1 MSSIPKATAI
11 KKFSSYQ
18 KFVIATLA
26 FLQFTVIL
34 DFMILS
40 PLGAI
45 LMPTL
50 NISPSQFGLVVSG
63 YAFSAGASGL
73 LAAGFADRFDRKKL
87 LMFFYIGFILGTLF
101 CGLAPSYEFLLAARI
116 VTGLFGGVVG
126 SVSFAIITDLFPFEM
141 RGRVMGIIQT
151 SFAASQVLGLP
162 FGLYL
167 SNHWGWHA
175 PFILIVVIGI
185 LAGVMIAMRLQPIRE
200 HLKLQQKSN
209 PFMHLFRTVSQRNY
223 LQGFATTA
231 LLSTGGFMLMP
242 FSSAFS
248 VNNLGVTL
256 EELPLIYMV
265 TGVISIVT
273 GPLVGRLSDRIGK
286 MPIFM
291 IGSMIT
297 ILTIAVYTRLSMV
310 PLWSVILVNTI
321 MWIGVSGRMISSSA
335 LMSALP
341 KPQDRG
347 AYMSVSSSIQQISGG
362 LAAILAGMIVVSEPS
377 GRLAHFD
384 RLGDVIILSTVI
396 TMALMFMIGKL
407 LKRVTH
413 QQQV

>member
-1 MSSIPKATAI
+1 MSSIPQDTI
-11 KKFSSYQ
+11 KKFTPYQ
-18 KFVIATLA
+18 KFVVAVLA
-26 FLQFTVIL
+26 FLQFTVVL

-40 PLGAI
+40 PLGAV

-50 NISPSQFGLVVSG
+50 NITPSQFGLVVSG

-126 SVSFAIITDLFPFEM
+126 SVSFAIITDLFPYEM
-141 RGRVMGIIQT
+141 RGRVMGIVQT
-151 SFAASQVLGLP
+151 SFAASQVMGLP

-175 PFILIVVIGI
+175 PFILIVIIGI
-185 LAGVMIAMRLQPIRE
+185 LAGVMIGLRLQPIRD
-200 HLKLQQKSN
+200 HLKMQHDNN
-209 PFMHLFRTVSQRNY
+209 PFVHLFKTVSQRNY

-242 FSSAFS
+242 FASAFN
-248 VNNLGVTL
+248 VNNLGVHL
-256 EELPLIYMV
+256 DQLPLIYMV
-265 TGVISIVT
+265 TGVISIIT
-273 GPLVGRLSDRIGK
+273 GPLVGRLSDRVGK
-286 MPIFM
+286 MLIFM
-291 IGSMIT
+291 MGSTLAIIT
-297 ILTIAVYTRLSMV
+297 IAIYTRLSMV
-310 PLWSVILVNTI
+310 SIWTVIAVNTV
-321 MWIGVSGRMISSSA
+321 MWIGVSARMISSSA

-362 LAAILAGMIVVSEPS
+362 LAAILAGLIVVAEPS
-377 GRLAHFD
+377 GRLDHFD
-384 RLGDVIILSTVI
+384 SLGNVIIASTLI
-396 TMALMFMIGKL
+396 TMLLMFMIGKL
-407 LKRVTH
+407 LKRITH

>member
-1 MSSIPKATAI
+1 MSTIPNASLTT
-11 KKFSSYQ
+11 FSPYQ
-18 KFVIATLA
+18 KFVVAVLA

-50 NISPSQFGLVVSG
+50 NITPSQFGLVVSA

-73 LAAGFADRFDRKKL
+73 MAAGFADRFDRKRL
-87 LMFFYIGFILGTLF
+87 LMFFYTGFILGTLF
-101 CGLAPSYEFLLAARI
+101 CGLAPSYEYLLAARI
-116 VTGLFGGVVG
+116 ITGLFGGVVG
-126 SVSFAIITDLFPFEM
+126 STAFAIITDLFPFAM

-162 FGLYL
+162 FSLYL
-167 SNHWGWHA
+167 ANHWGWHA
-175 PFILIVVIGI
+175 PFILIVLIGAA
-185 LAGVMIAMRLQPIRE
+185 AGCLIGLRLQPIRE
-200 HLKLQQKSN
+200 HLQFQIKKN
-209 PFMHLFRTVSQRNY
+209 PLAHLFATVSQKQY

-242 FSSAFS
+242 FASAFN
-248 VNNLGVTL
+248 VNNLGVGL
-256 EELPLIYMV
+256 DELPIIYMV

-286 MPIFM
+286 MLIFM
-291 IGSMIT
+291 LGSV
-297 ILTIAVYTRLSMV
+297 LTIITMAIYTRMSIV
-310 PLWSVILVNTI
+310 PLWEVIAINTV
-321 MWIGVSGRMISSSA
+321 MWIGVSARMISSQA

-347 AYMSVSSSIQQISGG
+347 AYMAVSSSIQQISGG
-362 LAAILAGMIVVSEPS
+362 LAAVLAGLIVVAQPS
-377 GRLAHFD
+377 GKLDHFD

-396 TMALMFMIGKL
+396 TMVLMSLISKL
-407 LKRVTH
+407 LNRASLQNQT
-413 QQQV
+413 

>member
-1 MSSIPKATAI
+1 MSNNPKVAI
-11 KKFSSYQ
+11 QKFTPYQ
-18 KFVIATLA
+18 KFVVAVLA
-26 FLQFTVIL
+26 FLQFTVVL

-50 NISPSQFGLVVSG
+50 NITPSQFGLVVSG

-116 VTGLFGGVVG
+116 VTGIFGGVVG
-126 SVSFAIITDLFPFEM
+126 SISFAIITDLFPYDM
-141 RGRVMGIIQT
+141 RGRVMGIVQT
-151 SFAASQVLGLP
+151 SFAASQVMGLP

-167 SNHWGWHA
+167 SNRWGWHA
-175 PFILIVVIGI
+175 PFILIVIIGI
-185 LAGVMIAMRLQPIRE
+185 LAGMMIGLRLQPIRD
-200 HLKLQQKSN
+200 HLKMQHDNN
-209 PFMHLFRTVSQRNY
+209 PFVHLFKTVSQRNY

-242 FSSAFS
+242 FASAFN
-248 VNNLGVTL
+248 VNNLGMHL
-256 EELPLIYMV
+256 DQLPLIYIV
-265 TGVISIVT
+265 TGGISIVT
-273 GPLVGRLSDRIGK
+273 GPLVGRLSDRVGK
-286 MPIFM
+286 MLIFM
-291 IGSMIT
+291 MGSTLAIIT
-297 ILTIAVYTRLSMV
+297 IAIYTRLSMV
-310 PLWSVILVNTI
+310 SIWTVIAVNTF
-321 MWIGVSGRMISSSA
+321 MWIGVSARIISSSA

-362 LAAILAGMIVVSEPS
+362 LAAVLAGLIVVAEPG
-377 GRLAHFD
+377 GRLDHFD
-384 RLGDVIILSTVI
+384 TLGNVIIGSTMI
-396 TMALMFMIGKL
+396 TMFLMFMIGKL
-407 LKRVTH
+407 LKRITH

>member
-1 MSSIPKATAI
+1 MSSHPNVAAAQP
-11 KKFSSYQ
+11 FSSYQ
-18 KFVIATLA
+18 KFVVAVLA

-50 NISPSQFGLVVSG
+50 NISPSQFGLVVSA

-87 LMFFYIGFILGTLF
+87 LMFFYTGFILGTLF
-101 CGLAPSYEFLLAARI
+101 CGLAPTYELLLAARI

-162 FGLYL
+162 FGLFL
-167 SNHWGWHA
+167 ANHWGWHA
-175 PFILIVVIGI
+175 PFILIVLIGA
-185 LAGVMIAMRLQPIRE
+185 LAGVMIGMRLQPIRE
-200 HLKLQQKSN
+200 HLKLQHDNN
-209 PFMHLFRTVSQRNY
+209 PFVHLFKTVSQMNY
-223 LQGFATTA
+223 LKGFTTTA

-242 FSSAFS
+242 FASAFN
-248 VNNLGVTL
+248 VNNLGVGL
-256 EELPLIYMV
+256 DQLPLIYMV
-265 TGVISIVT
+265 TGVVSIVT

-291 IGSMIT
+291 MGSV
-297 ILTIAVYTRLSMV
+297 LTIATIAIYTRLSMV
-310 PLWSVILVNTI
+310 SIWTVIIINTI
-321 MWIGVSGRMISSSA
+321 MWIGVSARMISSQA

-362 LAAILAGMIVVSEPS
+362 LAAILAGLIVVAEPG
-377 GRLAHFD
+377 GRLDHFD
-384 RLGDVIILSTVI
+384 RLGDVIIVSTVI
-396 TMALMFMIGKL
+396 TMSFMFMIGNL

-413 QQQV
+413 QQNV

>member
-1 MSSIPKATAI
+1 MSSIPKAAI
-11 KKFSSYQ
+11 HKFSPYQ
-18 KFVIATLA
+18 KFVVAVLA
-26 FLQFTVIL
+26 FLQFTVVL

-50 NISPSQFGLVVSG
+50 NITPSQFGLVVSG

-87 LMFFYIGFILGTLF
+87 LMFFYAGFILGTLF

-126 SVSFAIITDLFPFEM
+126 SISFAIITDLFPFEM

-151 SFAASQVLGLP
+151 SFSASQVLGLP

-175 PFILIVVIGI
+175 PFILIVVIGV
-185 LAGVMIAMRLQPIRE
+185 LAGVMIGMRLQPIRE
-200 HLKLQQKSN
+200 HLKLQHDNN
-209 PFMHLFRTVSQRNY
+209 PFVHLFKTVSQQNY
-223 LQGFATTA
+223 LKGFATTA

-242 FSSAFS
+242 FASAFN
-248 VNNLGVTL
+248 VNNLGVRL
-256 EELPLIYMV
+256 DQLPLIYMV
-265 TGVISIVT
+265 TGVISIIT

-286 MPIFM
+286 MLIFM
-291 IGSMIT
+291 LGSMLTIIT
-297 ILTIAVYTRLSMV
+297 IAIYTRLSMV
-310 PLWSVILVNTI
+310 SIWTVIGVNTI

-362 LAAILAGMIVVSEPS
+362 LAAILAGLIVVSEPS
-377 GRLAHFD
+377 GRLDHFD
-384 RLGDVIILSTVI
+384 RLGDVIIISTVI
-396 TMALMFMIGKL
+396 TMIFMYMIGNL

-413 QQQV
+413 QQSV

>member
-1 MSSIPKATAI
+1 MSSTPKDAI
-11 KKFSSYQ
+11 KKFSPYQ
-18 KFVIATLA
+18 KFVVAVLA
-26 FLQFTVIL
+26 FLQFTIVL

-50 NISPSQFGLVVSG
+50 NITPSQFGLVVSG

-126 SVSFAIITDLFPFEM
+126 SVSFAIITDLFPYEM
-141 RGRVMGIIQT
+141 RGRVMGIVQT

-162 FGLYL
+162 FGLFL
-167 SNHWGWHA
+167 SNLWGWHA
-175 PFILIVVIGI
+175 PFILIVIIGI
-185 LAGVMIAMRLQPIRE
+185 LAGVMIGLRLQPIRD
-200 HLKLQQKSN
+200 HLKMQHDNN
-209 PFMHLFRTVSQRNY
+209 PFVHLFKTVSQRNY

-242 FSSAFS
+242 FASAFN
-248 VNNLGVTL
+248 VNNLGVRL
-256 EELPLIYMV
+256 DQLPLIYMV
-265 TGVISIVT
+265 TGVISIIT
-273 GPLVGRLSDRIGK
+273 GPLVGRLSDRVGN
-286 MPIFM
+286 MLIFM
-291 IGSMIT
+291 MGSTLAIIT
-297 ILTIAVYTRLSMV
+297 IAIYTRLSMV
-310 PLWSVILVNTI
+310 SIWTVIAVNTF
-321 MWIGVSGRMISSSA
+321 MWIGVSARMISSSA

-362 LAAILAGMIVVSEPS
+362 LAAILAGLIVVAEPS
-377 GRLAHFD
+377 GRLDHFD
-384 RLGDVIILSTVI
+384 NLGNVIIASTVI
-396 TMALMFMIGKL
+396 TMILMFMIGKL
-407 LKRVTH
+407 LKSITH
-413 QQQV
+413 QQQL

>member
-1 MSSIPKATAI
+1 MSSTPKDAI
-11 KKFSSYQ
+11 KKFSPYQ
-18 KFVIATLA
+18 KFVVAVLA
-26 FLQFTVIL
+26 FLQFTIVL

-50 NISPSQFGLVVSG
+50 NITPSQFGLVVSA

-126 SVSFAIITDLFPFEM
+126 SVSFAIITDLFPYEM
-141 RGRVMGIIQT
+141 RGRVMGIVQT

-162 FGLYL
+162 FGLFL
-167 SNHWGWHA
+167 SNIWGWHA
-175 PFILIVVIGI
+175 PFILIVIIGI
-185 LAGVMIAMRLQPIRE
+185 LAGVMIGLRLQPIRD
-200 HLKLQQKSN
+200 HLKMQHDNN
-209 PFMHLFRTVSQRNY
+209 PFVHLFKTVSQRNY

-242 FSSAFS
+242 FASAFN
-248 VNNLGVTL
+248 VNNLGVRL
-256 EELPLIYMV
+256 DQLPLIYMV
-265 TGVISIVT
+265 TGVISIIT
-273 GPLVGRLSDRIGK
+273 GPLVGRLSDRVGN
-286 MPIFM
+286 MLIFM
-291 IGSMIT
+291 MGSTLAIIT
-297 ILTIAVYTRLSMV
+297 IAIYTRLSMV
-310 PLWSVILVNTI
+310 SIWTVIAVNTF
-321 MWIGVSGRMISSSA
+321 MWIGVSARMISSSA

-362 LAAILAGMIVVSEPS
+362 LAAILAGLIVVAEPS
-377 GRLAHFD
+377 GRLDHFD
-384 RLGDVIILSTVI
+384 NLGNVIIASTVI
-396 TMALMFMIGKL
+396 TMILMFMIGKL
-407 LKRVTH
+407 LKSITH
-413 QQQV
+413 QQQL

>member
-1 MSSIPKATAI
+1 MSNNPKVAI
-11 KKFSSYQ
+11 QKFTPYQ
-18 KFVIATLA
+18 KFVVAVLA
-26 FLQFTVIL
+26 FLQFTVVL

-50 NISPSQFGLVVSG
+50 NITPSQFGLVVSG

-116 VTGLFGGVVG
+116 VTGIFGGVVG
-126 SVSFAIITDLFPFEM
+126 SISFAIITDLFPYDM
-141 RGRVMGIIQT
+141 RGRVMGIVQT
-151 SFAASQVLGLP
+151 SFAASQVMGLP

-167 SNHWGWHA
+167 SNRWGWHA
-175 PFILIVVIGI
+175 PFILIVIIGI
-185 LAGVMIAMRLQPIRE
+185 LAGMMIGLRLQPIRD
-200 HLKLQQKSN
+200 HLKMQHDNN
-209 PFMHLFRTVSQRNY
+209 PFVHLFKTVSQRDY

-242 FSSAFS
+242 FASAFN
-248 VNNLGVTL
+248 VNNLGMHL
-256 EELPLIYMV
+256 DQLPLIYIV
-265 TGVISIVT
+265 TGGISIVT
-273 GPLVGRLSDRIGK
+273 GPLVGRLSDRVGK
-286 MPIFM
+286 MLIFM
-291 IGSMIT
+291 MGSTLAIIT
-297 ILTIAVYTRLSMV
+297 IAIYTRLSMV
-310 PLWSVILVNTI
+310 SIWTVIAVNTF
-321 MWIGVSGRMISSSA
+321 MWIGVSARIISSSA

-362 LAAILAGMIVVSEPS
+362 LAAVLAGLIVVAEPG
-377 GRLAHFD
+377 GRLDHFD
-384 RLGDVIILSTVI
+384 TLGNVIIGSTMI
-396 TMALMFMIGKL
+396 TMFLMFMIGKL
-407 LKRVTH
+407 LKRITH

>member
-1 MSSIPKATAI
+1 MSSIPKDAI
-11 KKFSSYQ
+11 KKFSPYQ
-18 KFVIATLA
+18 KFVVAVLA
-26 FLQFTVIL
+26 FLQFTVVL

-50 NISPSQFGLVVSG
+50 NITPSQFGLVVSG

-126 SVSFAIITDLFPFEM
+126 SISFAIITDLFPYDM
-141 RGRVMGIIQT
+141 RGRVMGIVQT

-167 SNHWGWHA
+167 SNRWGWHA
-175 PFILIVVIGI
+175 PFILIVIIGA
-185 LAGVMIAMRLQPIRE
+185 LAGVMIGLRLQPIRD
-200 HLKLQQKSN
+200 HLKMQNDNN
-209 PFMHLFRTVSQRNY
+209 PFVHLFKTVSQRNY

-242 FSSAFS
+242 FASAFN
-248 VNNLGVTL
+248 VNNLGVHL
-256 EELPLIYMV
+256 DQLPLIYMV

-286 MPIFM
+286 MLIFM
-291 IGSMIT
+291 MGSTLAIIT
-297 ILTIAVYTRLSMV
+297 IVIYTRLSMV
-310 PLWSVILVNTI
+310 SIWTVITVNTF
-321 MWIGVSGRMISSSA
+321 MWIGVSARMISSSA

-362 LAAILAGMIVVSEPS
+362 LAAILAGLIVVAEPS
-377 GRLAHFD
+377 GRLDHFD
-384 RLGDVIILSTVI
+384 TLGNVIIGSTMI
-396 TMALMFMIGKL
+396 TMFLMFMIGKL
-407 LKRVTH
+407 LKRITH

>member
-1 MSSIPKATAI
+1 MSSTPKDAI
-11 KKFSSYQ
+11 KKFSPYQ
-18 KFVIATLA
+18 KFVVAVLA
-26 FLQFTVIL
+26 FLQFTVVL

-50 NISPSQFGLVVSG
+50 NITPSQFGLVVSG

-126 SVSFAIITDLFPFEM
+126 SVSFAIITDLFPYEM
-141 RGRVMGIIQT
+141 RGRVMGIVQT

-162 FGLYL
+162 LGLFL
-167 SNHWGWHA
+167 SNLWGWHA
-175 PFILIVVIGI
+175 PFILIVIIGI
-185 LAGVMIAMRLQPIRE
+185 LAGVMIGLRLQPIRD
-200 HLKLQQKSN
+200 HLKMQHGNN
-209 PFMHLFRTVSQRNY
+209 PFVHLFKTVSQRNY

-242 FSSAFS
+242 FASAFN
-248 VNNLGVTL
+248 VNNLGVRL
-256 EELPLIYMV
+256 DQLPLIYMV
-265 TGVISIVT
+265 TGVISIIT
-273 GPLVGRLSDRIGK
+273 GPLVGRLSDRVGN
-286 MPIFM
+286 MLIFM
-291 IGSMIT
+291 MGSTLAIIT
-297 ILTIAVYTRLSMV
+297 IAIYTRLSMV
-310 PLWSVILVNTI
+310 SIWTVIAVNTF
-321 MWIGVSGRMISSSA
+321 MWIGVSARMISSSA

-362 LAAILAGMIVVSEPS
+362 LAAILAGLIVVAEPS
-377 GRLAHFD
+377 GRLDHFD
-384 RLGDVIILSTVI
+384 NLGNVIIASTVI
-396 TMALMFMIGKL
+396 TMILMFMIGKL
-407 LKRVTH
+407 LKSITH
-413 QQQV
+413 QHQV

>member
-1 MSSIPKATAI
+1 
-11 KKFSSYQ
+11 
-18 KFVIATLA
+18 
-26 FLQFTVIL
+26 
-34 DFMILS
+34 MILS

-50 NISPSQFGLVVSG
+50 NITPSQFGLVVSG

-126 SVSFAIITDLFPFEM
+126 SVSFAIITDLFPYEM
-141 RGRVMGIIQT
+141 RGRVMGIVQT

-162 FGLYL
+162 FGLFL
-167 SNHWGWHA
+167 SNLWGWHA
-175 PFILIVVIGI
+175 PFILIVIIGI
-185 LAGVMIAMRLQPIRE
+185 LAGVMIGLRLQPIRD
-200 HLKLQQKSN
+200 HLKMQHNNN
-209 PFMHLFRTVSQRNY
+209 PFVHLFKTVSQRNY

-242 FSSAFS
+242 FASAFN
-248 VNNLGVTL
+248 VNNLGVRL
-256 EELPLIYMV
+256 DQLPLIYMV
-265 TGVISIVT
+265 TGVISIIT
-273 GPLVGRLSDRIGK
+273 GPLVGRLSDRVGN
-286 MPIFM
+286 MLIFM
-291 IGSMIT
+291 MGSTLAIIT
-297 ILTIAVYTRLSMV
+297 IAIYTRLSMV
-310 PLWSVILVNTI
+310 SIWTVIAVNTF
-321 MWIGVSGRMISSSA
+321 MWIGVSARMISSSA

-362 LAAILAGMIVVSEPS
+362 LAAILAGLIVVAEPS
-377 GRLAHFD
+377 GRLDHFD
-384 RLGDVIILSTVI
+384 NLGNVIIASTVI
-396 TMALMFMIGKL
+396 TMILMFMIGKL
-407 LKRVTH
+407 LKSITH
-413 QQQV
+413 QQQL

>member
-1 MSSIPKATAI
+1 MSIRPNVPIAPFTP
-11 KKFSSYQ
+11 YQ
-18 KFVIATLA
+18 KFVVAVLA

-101 CGLAPSYEFLLAARI
+101 CGLAPNYEFLLAARI
-116 VTGLFGGVVG
+116 LTGVFGGVVG

-162 FGLYL
+162 FSLYL
-167 SNHWGWHA
+167 ANHWGWHA
-175 PFILIVVIGI
+175 PFILIVLIGTM
-185 LAGVMIAMRLQPIRE
+185 AGLVIAMRLKPIRE
-200 HLKLQQKSN
+200 HLVLQHKRN
-209 PFMHLFRTVSQRNY
+209 PFAHLFHTISQRHY

-242 FSSAFS
+242 FASAFN
-248 VNNLGVTL
+248 VNNLGVRL
-256 EELPLIYMV
+256 DQLPLIYMV

-286 MPIFM
+286 LLIFM
-291 IGSMIT
+291 LGSVLAM
-297 ILTIAVYTRLSMV
+297 LTVAIYTRLSMV
-310 PLWSVILVNTI
+310 PIWEVIAINSL
-321 MWIGVSGRMISSSA
+321 MWIGVSARMISSQA

-341 KPQDRG
+341 KPEDRG

-362 LAAILAGMIVVSEPS
+362 LAAVLAGFIVVSQPN
-377 GRLAHFD
+377 GKLDNFD
-384 RLGDVIILSTVI
+384 RLGDVIIVSTII
-396 TMALMFMIGKL
+396 TMVLMYLIDKL
-407 LKRVTH
+407 LKRLAP
-413 QQQV
+413 QPSS